1 MTKPLI
7 DKIIIVADI
16 LAVLA
21 TVYFILIAIFT
32 KDPCFSL
39 VESYAVITPVFVSYF
54 GKIYKEMF
62 FRRIVAG

>member
-1 MTKPLI
+1 MAKDLLSTS
-7 DKIIIVADI
+7 IIVSDI

-39 VESYAVITPVFVSYF
+39 VESYGVVTPIFVSYL
-54 GKIYKEMF
+54 GRTYKQIF
-62 FRRIVAG
+62 